1 MVNKIHYTLV
11 GLFFVVIVT
20 IATSVMWWTSGRGKD
35 SEYRSYYI
43 LTNELPSGIK
53 KDSVVKFIGVD
64 AGIVGNI
71 EFSNEKEAI
80 IQIELLVKKNLP
92 IKNDSVAKAE
102 LQGITGLGY
111 INISKGSNEAK
122 VFNLN
127 EKAYIKLEESA
138 LAAIGSKANDIGK
151 KLEETLAGLN
161 QILNNK
167 NAKQISEILQN
178 INTIT
183 SNLSS
188 QNIDINQLLGNANS
202 GLQKVEDSLKNFDN
216 TLKNIDDLA
225 KNSSKTMINFG
236 LLSQQVLNKIQD
248 GDYDIKDNLN
258 VLTNGAEKTMS
269 EMQKTLKEIR
279 NTLFRLQDKP
289 YEFFFK
295 DPKESK

>member
-1 MVNKIHYTLV
+1 MVNKINYTLV

-20 IATSVMWWTSGRGKD
+20 IATSVMWWMSGRGKD

-269 EMQKTLKEIR
+269 EMQKSLKEIR